1 MSKITDKDKK
11 DWKNFIFGKGKIE
24 DKDNFN
30 IKPKEKEFLKFIDL
44 HGYTLEQANKTISRF
59 IEKCYVEDVSKV
71 NVITGKGSRSKNKED
86 PFKSSDLAILKY
98 SVPDFIKNNS
108 ELMKKIKMIDFD
120 SVNSPLKGSFDII
133 LKKKL

>member
-1 MSKITDKDKK
+1 LSKITDKDKK